1 MNTTTT
7 ISFPCALQIY
17 LIPHH
22 ILSFIGIICNIL
34 LLIGL
39 IKDPLKCFRN
49 SASYL
54 ILNLAFSDL
63 LTCVYKICDIYW
75 NLCVEFDVNVI
86 QIFDV
91 AEYISWLS
99 ILFISLDRY
108 LSVVH
113 PMKYNILV
121 TGKKTFVVILLQWLF
136 CIISVLLHIF
146 FIRTEILFYALNIIA
161 LLLVFSS
168 TFFYA
173 KTAFKLKE
181 KSRYLMRQEDISL
194 TAKRSQNVRLLN
206 EKRFL
211 WTIFLTSVIT
221 ITTLMPLVMY
231 KNVSTHTR
239 YGDGNTTTSHV
250 RTFLYTLFV
259 INFVVNPLIYC
270 LRLRKYRK
278 TCRLLFCKSCM
289 SA

>member
-121 TGKKTFVVILLQWLF
+121 TGKKTFVVILLQWVF
-136 CIISVLLHIF
+136 CIISVLWEIF
-146 FIRTEILFYALNIIA
+146 FKRIGIYTLHTIA
-161 LLLVFSS
+161 FLLVFSS

-173 KTAFKLKE
+173 KTAYKLKE

-206 EKRFL
+206 EERFL

-221 ITTLMPLVMY
+221 ITTLMPLIMHDAVTY
-231 KNVSTHTR
+231 TR
-239 YGDGNTTTSHV
+239 YGDGNTTTV
-250 RTFLYTLFV
+250 YIFLYTLFV
-259 INFVVNPLIYC
+259 INFVVNPFLYC
-270 LRLRKYRK
+270 WRLKRYRK

>member
-54 ILNLAFSDL
+54 ILNLAFSDI
-63 LTCVYKICDIYW
+63 LTCVYEIGIIYW
-75 NLCVEFDVNVI
+75 NPCIDTHGI
-86 QIFDV
+86 QIFRI

-99 ILFISLDRY
+99 ILSMSLDRY

-113 PMKYNILV
+113 PLKYNILV
-121 TGKKTFVVILLQWLF
+121 TGKKTFVVILLQWVF
-136 CIISVLLHIF
+136 CIISVLLSIF
-146 FIRTEILFYALNIIA
+146 FIRTEIYALHIIA
-161 LLLVFSS
+161 FFLVFFS
-168 TFFYA
+168 TFFYV
-173 KTAFKLKE
+173 KTAYQLKE
-181 KSRYLMRQEDISL
+181 KSRCLMRQEDISL

-250 RTFLYTLFV
+250 YIFLYTLFV

>member
-7 ISFPCALQIY
+7 MSFPCALQIY

-54 ILNLAFSDL
+54 ILNLAFSDI
-63 LTCVYKICDIYW
+63 LTCVYEIGIIYW
-75 NLCVEFDVNVI
+75 NPCIDTHGI
-86 QIFDV
+86 QIFRI

-99 ILFISLDRY
+99 ILSMSLDRY

-113 PMKYNILV
+113 PLKYNILV
-121 TGKKTFVVILLQWLF
+121 TGKKTFVVILLQWVF
-136 CIISVLLHIF
+136 CIISVLWEIF
-146 FIRTEILFYALNIIA
+146 FKRIGIYTLHTIA
-161 LLLVFSS
+161 FLLVFSS

-250 RTFLYTLFV
+250 YIFLYTLFV

>member
-7 ISFPCALQIY
+7 MSFPCAFQIY
-17 LIPHH
+17 LIPQH
-22 ILSFIGIICNIL
+22 ILSLIGIICNTL

-39 IKDPLKCFRN
+39 IKDPLKCFKN

-54 ILNLAFSDL
+54 ILNLAFSDI
-63 LTCVYKICDIYW
+63 LTCVCKIGNIYW

-86 QIFDV
+86 QIFNV

-121 TGKKTFVVILLQWLF
+121 TGKKTFVVILLQWVF
-136 CIISVLLHIF
+136 CIISVVLEIF
-146 FIRTEILFYALNIIA
+146 FIRTGLYYLHAIA
-161 LLLVFSS
+161 FLLVFSS

-173 KTAFKLKE
+173 KTAYKLKE
-181 KSRYLMRQEDISL
+181 KSRYLMSREDVSL

-211 WTIFLTSVIT
+211 CTIFLTSIIT
-221 ITTLMPLVMY
+221 ITTLMPIIMY
-231 KNVSTHTR
+231 DTVLARTR
-239 YGDGNTTTSHV
+239 YGDGSTITSRVH
-250 RTFLYTLFV
+250 TFLYTLFV